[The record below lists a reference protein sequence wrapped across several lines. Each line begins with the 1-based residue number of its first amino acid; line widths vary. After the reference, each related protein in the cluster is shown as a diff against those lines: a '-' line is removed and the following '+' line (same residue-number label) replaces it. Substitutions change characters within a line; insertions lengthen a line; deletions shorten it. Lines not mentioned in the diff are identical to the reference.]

1 MPAVSSTPRVP
12 PSSPGSSH
20 ELQAPQANPAEEHL
34 AHKPRSHPLQHP
46 QSDPAPLHNQSIP
59 TSPPWPRGGGHKTA
73 RRCLRQTWLLGL
85 SKNTHSSG
93 IEGAVGVTLG
103 GCLHPRENSGVTAAG
118 WGNRL
123 PDSLSWHGGDNEPG
137 LSHPRAEVPRGRQ
150 QQQQLSAPGAFLALH
165 RFYPHGFCA
174 SN

>member
-1 MPAVSSTPRVP
+1 MCPPPTQAAPTSSKPPKQTPQRSSLHINPVLIPSSTPKAILLPYTTKASP
-12 PSSPGSSH
+12 P
-20 ELQAPQANPAEEHL
+20 A
-34 AHKPRSHPLQHP
+34 
-46 QSDPAPLHNQSIP
+46 
-59 TSPPWPRGGGHKTA
+59 PPWPRGGGHKTA
-73 RRCLRQTWLLGL
+73 RRCLRQTWLPGL

-93 IEGAVGVTLG
+93 TEGAVGVTPG
-103 GCLHPRENSGVTAAG
+103 GCLPPRENSGVTAAG